1 MTLTTYAQVPNL
13 KSKATTFLQAQP
25 IDGVNA
31 DRRNRRSRSH
41 TEHLLMAFF
50 ANRPQK
56 LILPESLRF

>member
-1 MTLTTYAQVPNL
+1 MTLTTYAQVQNL
-13 KSKATTFLQAQP
+13 KSKAITFLQAQP
-25 IDGVNA
+25 FNDVNA
-31 DRRNRRSRSH
+31 DRRNRRSKSH

>member
-25 IDGVNA
+25 INCVTA
-31 DRRNRRSRSH
+31 DRRNRRSRSD

-56 LILPESLRF
+56 LILPENLGF